1 MLSICFFGISYIFI
15 AHRNGGWGLRITD
28 IACKGTEKKLY
39 MQEIR

>member
-1 MLSICFFGISYIFI
+1 MLSICFFGISDIFI
-15 AHRNGGWGLRITD
+15 AHRNGFFGLRITD

>member
-1 MLSICFFGISYIFI
+1 MLSICFFGISDIFI
-15 AHRNGGWGLRITD
+15 AHRNGILYWRITD